1 MAATMRE
8 VDAIA
13 ARAAEREE
21 EKFPATVT
29 LLNFESPR
37 LYELTP

>member
-1 MAATMRE
+1 MEE

-13 ARAAEREE
+13 GRAAQRKA

-37 LYELTP
+37 LYEVV